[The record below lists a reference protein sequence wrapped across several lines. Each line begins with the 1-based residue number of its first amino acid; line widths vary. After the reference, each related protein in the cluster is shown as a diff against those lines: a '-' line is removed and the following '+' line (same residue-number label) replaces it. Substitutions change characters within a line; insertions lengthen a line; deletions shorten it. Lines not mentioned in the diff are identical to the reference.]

1 MTATKPQMIGKL
13 LLAAVLCTAAV
24 ACSKKVK
31 EVPPGDTGSTGT
43 TTPMPDTGPTA
54 PGAYGPGDLDTDAC
68 LRTRVVYFEL
78 NQDTVRP
85 EFQAAMSCHAK
96 YLRDRSSSRMT
107 LEGNADERGSRE
119 YNLGLGERRGNAV
132 SSALQANSGS
142 GSQITVI
149 SYGEER
155 STCTDSGEDC
165 WAKNRRV
172 EIVYTAK

>member
-1 MTATKPQMIGKL
+1 MNNTTRV

-31 EVPPGDTGSTGT
+31 ETPVAE
-43 TTPMPDTGPTA
+43 TTPPPAQTEQPATSGV
-54 PGAYGPGDLDTDAC
+54 YGPADLDTDAC
-68 LRTRVVYFEL
+68 LRQRVVYFDFD
-78 NQDTVRP
+78 QDSLRP
-85 EFQAAMSCHAK
+85 EFQAIVGCHAK
-96 YLRDRSSSRMT
+96 YLRDRPSSRMT
-107 LEGNADERGSRE
+107 LEGHADERGSRE

-132 SSALQANSGS
+132 SSAIQANGGS
-142 GSQITVI
+142 GSQITVT

-155 STCTDSGEDC
+155 PVCTDSNEDC

>member
-1 MTATKPQMIGKL
+1 MNKTSRVLI
-13 LLAAVLCTAAV
+13 AALMCAAAV

-31 EVPPGDTGSTGT
+31 EVPPADTGVDTGT
-43 TTPMPDTGPTA
+43 TQPAPTT
-54 PGAYGPGDLDTDAC
+54 PGAYTPEDLDTDAC
-68 LRTRVVYFEL
+68 LRQRVVYFDFD
-78 NQDTVRP
+78 QDVLRP

-96 YLRDRSSSRMT
+96 YLRDRPSSRMT

-132 SSALQANSGS
+132 SSALQANGGS
-142 GSQITVI
+142 GSQITVV

-155 STCTDSGEDC
+155 PTCTSSSEDC
-165 WAKNRRV
+165 WARNRRV

>member
-1 MTATKPQMIGKL
+1 MNATMNTATRVLM
-13 LLAAVLCTAAV
+13 AAMLCTAAV

-31 EVPPGDTGSTGT
+31 EAPPPPATPT
-43 TTPMPDTGPTA
+43 TAPVTEAPPTA
-54 PGAYGPGDLDTDAC
+54 GVYGPGDLDTDAC
-68 LRTRVVYFEL
+68 LRTRVVYFDYD
-78 NQDTVRP
+78 QDALRP
-85 EFQAAMSCHAK
+85 EFQAAMACHAK
-96 YLRDRSSSRMT
+96 YLRDRPSSRMT

-132 SSALQANSGS
+132 SSALQANGGS
-142 GSQITVI
+142 GSQVTVV

-155 STCTDSGEDC
+155 PTCTESNEDC

>member
-1 MTATKPQMIGKL
+1 MNTTTRILLTATL
-13 LLAAVLCTAAV
+13 ACVAAVG
-24 ACSKKVK
+24 CSKKVK
-31 EVPPGDTGSTGT
+31 QAPPADTGVPAT
-43 TTPMPDTGPTA
+43 TEPGPA
-54 PGAYGPGDLDTDAC
+54 AAGAYGPGDLDTDAC
-68 LRTRVVYFEL
+68 LRQRVVYFDL
-78 NQDTVRP
+78 DQDLVKP

-96 YLRDRSSSRMT
+96 YLRDRPSSRVT

-132 SSALQANSGS
+132 SSALQANGGS
-142 GSQITVI
+142 GSQLTVV

-155 STCTDSGEDC
+155 PTCTQSNEDC